1 MKIFFWTSIIVSA
14 IRVCINLLFY
24 LCWWSIIG
32 YIYCYYR
39 KKDEEY
45 YEDNFQDDSLRNSAI
60 LIDEN

>member
-1 MKIFFWTSIIVSA
+1 MSA

-60 LIDEN
+60 LIDEK

>member
-1 MKIFFWTSIIVSA
+1 MSA

-32 YIYCYYR
+32 YIYFYYR
-39 KKDEEY
+39 KNDEEY
-45 YEDNFQDDSLRNSAI
+45 YEDNFQDDSLHNSAI